1 MGIDLC
7 NMKNKVDKKWIV
19 EITVLSFLI
28 SVVFS
33 FASSR
38 MLDGAG
44 YVMAFA
50 VLAIFILV
58 GIVFDMI
65 GVAVT
70 SATEAPLHSMA
81 SHREPG
87 AAEALDIVR
96 NAEKVASI
104 CNDVVGDIS
113 GIISG
118 TTAAVLAA
126 RLVAGFSFNAILV
139 PLVLSGVVAGT
150 TIGGKAAGKTFGMKH
165 NTQIVLHVG
174 RVLHFFHLSR
184 GRNGGKRPR
193 R

>member
-1 MGIDLC
+1 
-7 NMKNKVDKKWIV
+7 
-19 EITVLSFLI
+19 
-28 SVVFS
+28 
-33 FASSR
+33 
-38 MLDGAG
+38 
-44 YVMAFA
+44 
-50 VLAIFILV
+50 
-58 GIVFDMI
+58 
-65 GVAVT
+65 
-70 SATEAPLHSMA
+70 
-81 SHREPG
+81 
-87 AAEALDIVR
+87 
-96 NAEKVASI
+96 
-104 CNDVVGDIS
+104 VVGDIS

-174 RVLHFFHLSR
+174 KVLHFFHLSR